1 MNSDTPTPEEIA
13 VFLEELADEGQE
25 AIDEWIE
32 ETNVES

>member
-1 MNSDTPTPEEIA
+1 MTTPTPEEIA

-32 ETNVES
+32 ETDEHDG